1 MSLKP
6 RSISALALFA
16 SAALVAAAGCGGGDG
31 EQRVS
36 DGCSDTNSSVPLA
49 AAALDAD
56 GSTLRIAYGGDFQPC
71 QFAASLY
78 KGRLYVELRKDA
90 DSEAPPA
97 EPDCAIAHLDE
108 PLPAGTRVE
117 TITSGGPDASQAE
130 GRALI
135 ESGPD
140 CIEVPEGQPAFIID

>member
-1 MSLKP
+1 MSAKR
-6 RSISALALFA
+6 RSIAAVALSASTALFA
-16 SAALVAAAGCGGGDG
+16 LAGCGDDD
-31 EQRVS
+31 ERRVS
-36 DGCSDTNSSVPLA
+36 DGCSEANSSVPLA

-56 GSTLRIAYGGDFQPC
+56 GTTLRIAYGGGAEPC

-78 KGRLYVELRKDA
+78 KGRLYVELRQDA

-97 EPDCAIAHLDE
+97 ELDCAIAYLEE

-117 TITSGGPDASQAE
+117 TVTSGGPDASQAE

-135 ESGPD
+135 ASGPD

>member
-1 MSLKP
+1 MSAKR
-6 RSISALALFA
+6 RSVAAAALLA
-16 SAALVAAAGCGGGDG
+16 SAALLVPAGCGGDDG
-31 EQRVS
+31 ESRVS
-36 DGCSDTNSSVPLA
+36 DGCSDANSSVPLA

-56 GSTLRIAYGGDFQPC
+56 GSTLRIAYGGGAEPC

-97 EPDCAIAHLDE
+97 ELDCAIAYLDE

-117 TITSGGPDASQAE
+117 TVTSGGPDASQAE

-135 ESGPD
+135 ASRPD